1 MLKGKIRYRISR
13 CHLGGGGMKR
23 VARKGEIMW
32 VVDGRKRKAKINV
45 EVISVK
51 YTQIGK
57 NKG

>member
-1 MLKGKIRYRISR
+1 
-13 CHLGGGGMKR
+13 MKR

-45 EVISVK
+45 EVTSVK

>member
-1 MLKGKIRYRISR
+1 
-13 CHLGGGGMKR
+13 MKR

-51 YTQIGK
+51 YTHKSAKIL
-57 NKG
+57 KG